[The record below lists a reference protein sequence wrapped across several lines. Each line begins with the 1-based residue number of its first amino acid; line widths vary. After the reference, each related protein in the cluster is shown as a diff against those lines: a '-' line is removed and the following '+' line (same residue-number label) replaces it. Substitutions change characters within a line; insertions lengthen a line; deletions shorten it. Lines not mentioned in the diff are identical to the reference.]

1 MENFVTPCNIRY
13 FMKESDDKIYN
24 FWLFFDNDE
33 DNGVR
38 LVGTYS
44 DAIERAKILL
54 TTRFNINLVTIYND
68 KLDNYFCEVSRYEEQ

>member
-1 MENFVTPCNIRY
+1 MENFITPCNIRY
-13 FMKESDDKIYN
+13 FIKENDDKIYN

-54 TTRFNINLVTIYND
+54 TTRFNIDLVTIYND
-68 KLDNYFCEVSRYEEQ
+68 KLDNYFCEVSRYEE